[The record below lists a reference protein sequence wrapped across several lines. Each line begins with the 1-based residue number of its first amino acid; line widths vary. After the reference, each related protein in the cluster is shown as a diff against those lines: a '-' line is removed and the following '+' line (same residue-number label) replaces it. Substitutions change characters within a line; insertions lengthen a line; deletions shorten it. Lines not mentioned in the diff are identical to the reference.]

1 MNFKCQ
7 EESMNMLADLAKHG
21 KHSILIEGVMGS
33 GKTYLAK
40 QYAKMLGIIDFQ
52 AIDPTVQSIRDAVD
66 AFYTIENKAVV
77 CIENLDIGVAGAS
90 YSLLKFLEEPT
101 SNAYIVVTCR
111 NIKRIPDTIVSR
123 SAVVTTSPPIESD
136 LASYAMDKDMAQYS
150 VKKLLPIWKCARSF
164 SDVDKILNM
173 NGDQL
178 KYFMNLEDK
187 IKFKDSISQMMWDF
201 GHYPDN
207 RDAPLELVLR
217 YIMNLCNNQHITN
230 SAIQCLN
237 DLNLGRIASHAVLA
251 RFCFDAKYIE

>member
-7 EESMNMLADLAKHG
+7 EESMNMLADLAKHD

-33 GKTYLAK
+33 GKSYLAK
-40 QYAKMLGIIDFQ
+40 QYAKMLGIVDFQ
-52 AIDPTVQSIRDAVD
+52 SIDPTVQSIRDTIN
-66 AFYTIENKAVV
+66 AFYTIGNKAVV

-101 SNAYIVVTCR
+101 TNAYIVVTCR

-123 SAVVTTSPPIESD
+123 SAVVSTSPPIESD
-136 LASYAMDKDMAQYS
+136 LVDYAMDKDIAQYS
-150 VKKLLPIWKCARSF
+150 VKKLLPIWRCARSF

-173 NGDQL
+173 NEDQL

-187 IKFKDSISQMMWDF
+187 ITFKDSISQMMWDF

-207 RDAPLELVLR
+207 SEAPLELVLR
-217 YIMNLCNNQHITN
+217 YIMNICNNQHITN